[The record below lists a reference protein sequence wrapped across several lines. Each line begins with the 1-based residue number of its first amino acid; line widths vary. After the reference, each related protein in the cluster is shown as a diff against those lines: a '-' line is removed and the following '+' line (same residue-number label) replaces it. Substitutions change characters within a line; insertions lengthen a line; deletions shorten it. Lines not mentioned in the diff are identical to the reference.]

1 MNRYATRR
9 LALVIVGL
17 LMSMSPVL
25 AAPAP
30 PDVLVKQT
38 INEVLTIIRTDEQV
52 QSGDLDRITEVMEQK
67 IAPHFDFPR
76 MTRLAVGRPWREA
89 TPAQRQELVTE
100 FRNLLIRSYASAF
113 TMFRA
118 IVVEYKPLRISDDAT
133 DATVNTLIRLPGGA
147 QPVSVDYDMQLVKG
161 EWKVF
166 DVRID
171 GASMI
176 INYRNV
182 FSQEIQRGGIE
193 GLINSLKQKNA
204 QALSAA
210 ADKK

>member
-100 FRNLLIRSYASAF
+100 FRNLL
-113 TMFRA
+113 
-118 IVVEYKPLRISDDAT
+118 
-133 DATVNTLIRLPGGA
+133 
-147 QPVSVDYDMQLVKG
+147 
-161 EWKVF
+161 
-166 DVRID
+166 
-171 GASMI
+171 
-176 INYRNV
+176 
-182 FSQEIQRGGIE
+182 
-193 GLINSLKQKNA
+193 
-204 QALSAA
+204 
-210 ADKK
+210 